1 MTDDQLTD
9 RMTDRDRRTYRIIS
23 RTGFVAA
30 PAMFFLPLFVPMF
43 SVGYQSWPIICM
55 TAAFAVLVSASSFAA
70 MASTPPDENP
80 GKHQL
85 WAVPVA
91 VFALLPGAVL
101 SSGLYLT
108 VVSLLSQAAATA
120 PG

>member
-1 MTDDQLTD
+1 MTDDRRTD
-9 RMTDRDRRTYRIIS
+9 RVTDRDRRTYRIVS
-23 RTGFVAA
+23 RIGFVAA
-30 PAMFFLPLFVPMF
+30 PAMFFLPLLVPMF
-43 SVGYQSWPIICM
+43 CVGYQSWPVICM

-70 MASTPPDENP
+70 MASTPPDDRP

-85 WAVPVA
+85 WAIPAA

-108 VVSLLSQAAATA
+108 IVSLLSQAAATA

>member
-1 MTDDQLTD
+1 MTDDHRT
-9 RMTDRDRRTYRIIS
+9 DRRTDADRRAYRIIS
-23 RTGFVAA
+23 RIGFVAA
-30 PAMFFLPLFVPMF
+30 PAMFFLPLLVPMV
-43 SVGYQSWPIICM
+43 SLGYQSWPVVCM

-70 MASTPPDENP
+70 MANTPHGGNP
-80 GKHQL
+80 GLHQL

-108 VVSLLSQAAATA
+108 IVSLLSQAAATA